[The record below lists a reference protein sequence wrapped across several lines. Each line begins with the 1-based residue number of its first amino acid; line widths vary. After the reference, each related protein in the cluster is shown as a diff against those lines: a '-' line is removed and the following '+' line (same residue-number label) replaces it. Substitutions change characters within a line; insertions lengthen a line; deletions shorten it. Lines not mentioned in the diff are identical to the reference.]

1 MSTRFPSGQ
10 EIARKWFVV
19 DGSGQTLGRL
29 ASRVASILSGK
40 ERDQKYLG
48 LSPDDRRAII
58 EILRDTKAGLP
69 DYFRP

>member
-1 MSTRFPSGQ
+1 MIYSPVFDALPSRAK
-10 EIARKWFVV
+10 ELVYADMW
-19 DGSGQTLGRL
+19 
-29 ASRVASILSGK
+29 SILSGK